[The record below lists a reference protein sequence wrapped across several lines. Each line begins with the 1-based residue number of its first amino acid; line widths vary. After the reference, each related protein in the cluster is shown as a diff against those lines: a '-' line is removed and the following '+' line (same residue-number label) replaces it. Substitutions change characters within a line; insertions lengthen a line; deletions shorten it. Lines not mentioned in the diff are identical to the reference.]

1 MSLSLEQKKAVVE
14 SVSNVLA
21 GAQAAAL
28 ADYRGL
34 TVAQMTDLRRQ
45 ARESQVY
52 LRVIKN
58 NLARRAV
65 EGSRFECLKEEFV
78 GPVVLAAGEDPV
90 AVAKVLSKFAKD
102 NKLLRVKVAAMG
114 GKLISTAELDT
125 LAKLPGREQ
134 LLAQLLGTMQA
145 PIQSFVRI
153 LNEVPSKFVRTLA
166 AVRDSKETASSK

>member
-1 MSLSLEQKKAVVE
+1 MSLSLEQKKALVE

-21 GAQAAAL
+21 GAEAAVL
-28 ADYRGL
+28 AEYRGL

-65 EGSRFECLKEEFV
+65 EGSRFECLKDEFV
-78 GPVVLAAGEDPV
+78 GPVALAAGEDPV
-90 AVAKVLSKFAKD
+90 AVAKVLSKFAKH
-102 NKLLRVKVAAMG
+102 NKLLQVKAAAMG
-114 GKLISTAELDT
+114 GKLMSTAELDT

-166 AVRDSKETASSK
+166 AVRDSKATASSK

>member
-1 MSLSLEQKKAVVE
+1 MSLSLEQKKALVE
-14 SVSNVLA
+14 SVSNALA
-21 GAQAAAL
+21 GAEAAVL
-28 ADYRGL
+28 AEYRGL

-65 EGSRFECLKEEFV
+65 EGSRFECLKDEFV
-78 GPVVLAAGEDPV
+78 GPVALAAGEDPV
-90 AVAKVLSKFAKD
+90 AVAKVLSKFAKH
-102 NKLLRVKVAAMG
+102 NKLLQVKAAAMG
-114 GKLISTAELDT
+114 GKLMSTAELDT

-166 AVRDSKETASSK
+166 AVRDSKATASSK

>member
-1 MSLSLEQKKAVVE
+1 MGWSLEKKKALVE
-14 SVSNVLA
+14 SMSNVLA
-21 GAQAAAL
+21 GAQAVAL
-28 ADYRGL
+28 AEYRGL

-78 GPVVLAAGEDPV
+78 GPVALAVGEDLV
-90 AVAKVLSKFAKD
+90 AVAKVLSKFAKG

-114 GKLISTAELDT
+114 GKLISTAELDA

-166 AVRDSKETASSK
+166 AVRDSKETAGSK